1 MPNAAELSEAGVSFV
16 KVGNIFM
23 RSLDKVNDND
33 IKDSTSFFNLKFDDA
48 LMTIPCFRV
57 IDDTET
63 LMRNL
68 IAYEQHSS
76 DVNHRYFSDFAVF
89 LGYRIKF
96 SSHERNHCEQ
106 DRRGQRSGFFNK
118 IEKGVAISDDFYCE
132 EECRK
137 AVEHCEQRWNRMKEN
152 YISSPSAKISTVV
165 AIILLLLKLTQTVL
179 SFVTL

>member
-1 MPNAAELSEAGVSFV
+1 MPNAKELSEAGVSFV

-33 IKDSTSFFNLKFDDA
+33 LRDSTSLFNLKFDDA

-57 IDDTET
+57 IDDRET

-76 DVNHRYFSDFAVF
+76 DFSWVIISSFLRMNGIIVNKIGGDKEVAS
-89 LGYRIKF
+89 
-96 SSHERNHCEQ
+96 
-106 DRRGQRSGFFNK
+106 FFNK
-118 IEKGVAISDDFYCE
+118 IGKGVAISDDFYCE

-152 YISSPSAKISTVV
+152 YISSPSAGISTVV
-165 AIILLLLKLTQTVL
+165 AIILLLLTLTQTVL